1 MGKSTI
7 YNLNVN
13 DVLKGIIIAIGT
25 PVLLIVQQTLDSGQ
39 LSFNWKQISM
49 AAIGGFITYLSKNFF
64 SGNK

>member
-1 MGKSTI
+1 MEQSTL
-7 YNLNVN
+7 YRLNIN
-13 DVLKGIIIAIGT
+13 DFLKGIIIAVGT